1 MVRLSHGPL
10 DNLQREVSEGA
21 TSLEVPFIIADGGFR
36 EIKQNEKPTGY
47 WVYTQTSVG
56 SWVFSAV
63 KDTPEVRQAKAKS
76 LQEYCEVDEPGIYVL
91 DNGDVIELMRD
102 HSGYYYGMF
111 RGLLCTIEPT
121 ENRRAHRVVTVK
133 HSSSCGVIVDKGE
146 WGPASIDDLK
156 RVPMAARF
164 GDSKTLGTLVGARFE
179 NGAWLWLSSDGRQ
192 VDVCETVK
200 CLSELPF

>member
-1 MVRLSHGPL
+1 MLVRLYSGPL
-10 DNLQREVSEGA
+10 SGLDREIPDGA
-21 TSLEVPFIIADGGFR
+21 EVYEVPFVSVPGGTR
-36 EIKQNEKPTGY
+36 EVGYDTEPTGY
-47 WVYTQTSVG
+47 WQYAFTG
-56 SWVFSAV
+56 AKWVFAGIKHS
-63 KDTPEVRQAKAKS
+63 PSFERAKAKE
-76 LQEYCEVDEPGIYVL
+76 LEKYFQLDEPGIYVL

-111 RGLLCTIEPT
+111 RGFLCTIEPT
-121 ENRRAHRVVTVK
+121 EDRRAHRVVTVK

-156 RVPMAARF
+156 RVPIAARF
-164 GDSKTLGTLVGARFE
+164 GDSKTPGTLVGARFE